1 MLVDKE
7 LDVVLVETG
16 NCVECGVRLSPK
28 NISAVCPKCDVKL
41 RPPVSEQEAVHELA
55 RQEIAMRE
63 LCRRRFLPFVQRL
76 NPEYHAGWFHQ
87 DLAARIER
95 FVRRVEREES
105 PRMIINVP
113 PRRGKECADFTPVFT
128 PAGWTTHGA
137 LRAGDYVFHPSGKP
151 VKVLEVHPP
160 GLDTMEVELTNGEV
174 IQCHEN
180 HEWTVFDRAHK
191 KWMTVETRWFV
202 ERSTRGTK
210 AGQPRALWSGP
221 RASRGGRARYQLP
234 TVAALELPTQEYA
247 LDPYVLGAW
256 LGDGTTAAPAISHH
270 ADDTAVVYAL
280 VANGYAVSSTQVH
293 TKTGVHTT
301 RFGGRRGTAGPFT
314 TALRSVGVWGDKH
327 IPEQYKLG
335 AVEQRLDL
343 LAGLID
349 TDGHV
354 DKTGRVTF
362 ANANER
368 LIHDVCDVVR
378 SMGWR
383 ASVHVRAPTVST
395 SGVAGRQTVYEVSFS
410 PDRLLPLRINRKYNR
425 QKPVRQRRIGIKD
438 VRRAVKP
445 AIGRCITVDSPDGLY
460 LVGRRMVPTHNSEQA
475 SKALPAWFL
484 GRNPNK
490 AIIATTHSD
499 DLAFDNSR
507 DVLRYIKDEKYQSVF
522 PGVRLNKDN
531 QGATGWR
538 TTEGGVYK
546 PAGVGKGIAG
556 RGAHIFLIDDPHKDK
571 EAYSETVRN
580 AIWRWYKSSARTRLM
595 PGGGIIIIQT
605 RWVLD
610 DLTGRV
616 LDEEGKIED
625 GGIWEHIVYPEEA
638 IQDEYRLPSGIIV
651 NYPAP
656 RATLLR
662 KKGEVLHPERYSAES
677 NIEHKRDPVTWAAL
691 FQQDPTA
698 EGAGTVTEEL
708 LEKCACVMSDVP
720 QRLVHYNTWDT
731 AVSQNEGSCR
741 SASIVGGLDT
751 NGVLWIVDARQ
762 DRMDGLALADEII
775 SVYRQFKPEVT
786 GIEKTNHAVAMRP
799 FLDRY
804 IEDQRIYGLTITDL
818 EHGNKDK
825 VARAR
830 PMQAMMRLGKV
841 RIPTD
846 APWYEDL
853 KAELLRF
860 PATPNDLA
868 DAFFYQGQLLADMA
882 EPHKPKSEPK
892 KSWKD
897 KVGARK
903 RKTKNWRTG

>member
-1 MLVDKE
+1 MQVNKE
-7 LDVVLVETG
+7 LDIVLAEPG
-16 NCVECGVRLSPK
+16 KCVQCGRPVPK
-28 NISAVCPKCDVKL
+28 SAAAPVCKKCDVRL
-41 RPPVSEQEAVHELA
+41 QPPVSEQEAIHELA

-63 LCRRRFLPFVQRL
+63 LSRRRFLPFVQRL
-76 NPEYHAGWFHQ
+76 NPEYLAGWFHQ

-95 FVRRVEREES
+95 FVHRVEREES

-113 PRRGKECADFTPVFT
+113 PRRGK
-128 PAGWTTHGA
+128 
-137 LRAGDYVFHPSGKP
+137 
-151 VKVLEVHPP
+151 
-160 GLDTMEVELTNGEV
+160 
-174 IQCHEN
+174 
-180 HEWTVFDRAHK
+180 
-191 KWMTVETRWFV
+191 
-202 ERSTRGTK
+202 
-210 AGQPRALWSGP
+210 
-221 RASRGGRARYQLP
+221 
-234 TVAALELPTQEYA
+234 
-247 LDPYVLGAW
+247 
-256 LGDGTTAAPAISHH
+256 
-270 ADDTAVVYAL
+270 
-280 VANGYAVSSTQVH
+280 
-293 TKTGVHTT
+293 
-301 RFGGRRGTAGPFT
+301 
-314 TALRSVGVWGDKH
+314 
-327 IPEQYKLG
+327 
-335 AVEQRLDL
+335 
-343 LAGLID
+343 
-349 TDGHV
+349 
-354 DKTGRVTF
+354 
-362 ANANER
+362 
-368 LIHDVCDVVR
+368 
-378 SMGWR
+378 
-383 ASVHVRAPTVST
+383 
-395 SGVAGRQTVYEVSFS
+395 
-410 PDRLLPLRINRKYNR
+410 
-425 QKPVRQRRIGIKD
+425 
-438 VRRAVKP
+438 
-445 AIGRCITVDSPDGLY
+445 
-460 LVGRRMVPTHNSEQA
+460 SEQA

-484 GRNPNK
+484 GRNPSK

-522 PGVRLNKDN
+522 PGVALNKDN

-571 EAYSETVRN
+571 EAYSEAVRN

-616 LDEEGKIED
+616 LAEEGKIED

-638 IQDEYRLPSGIIV
+638 VQDEYRLPSGIIV

-656 RATLLR
+656 RATPLR

-708 LEKCACVMSDVP
+708 LEKCACVMSDIP
-720 QRLVHYNTWDT
+720 KRLVHYNTWDT

-775 SVYRQFKPEVT
+775 AVYRQFKPEVT

-804 IEDQRIYGLTITDL
+804 IEDQRIYDLTITDL

-860 PATPNDLA
+860 PATPNDMA

-882 EPHKPKSEPK
+882 EPPKPKSEPK